1 MVDSGVTLRC
11 RPLLVRLEE
20 YPYTA
25 AGVITVT
32 GKLLL
37 TPQAIP
43 TDSFVMY
50 RLATSVARLAYNL
63 DRSYLLLSQV
73 QTMPTIYIAAGSL
86 QYQVNVG
93 VKKLILILQL

>member
-1 MVDSGVTLRC
+1 
-11 RPLLVRLEE
+11 
-20 YPYTA
+20 
-25 AGVITVT
+25 
-32 GKLLL
+32 
-37 TPQAIP
+37 
-43 TDSFVMY
+43 MY

-93 VKKLILILQL
+93 VKNLILIL